1 MARRA
6 LVEDNELLARLGTT
20 FRDVGYEGASLA
32 LLSESTGL
40 KKASLYHRFPGGKE
54 EMGAEVLAEAG
65 RWLRDHVIV
74 PLAGPGSPRERLQS
88 MTRELDQFYDG
99 GRKSCLLNML
109 SAPIGTSGTFGSAIR
124 VLFEAFIDALAK
136 VAIEAGAEKHEARA
150 RAERVVALIQG
161 SLVLARGLGTAA
173 PFRRLITDLADDL
186 LGTAEPAT

>member
-1 MARRA
+1 MARKA
-6 LVEDNELLARLGTT
+6 LVEDDELLARLGTT

-65 RWLRDHVIV
+65 RWLSEHVLV

-88 MTRELDQFYDG
+88 MARELDQFYDG

-109 SAPIGTSGTFGSAIR
+109 SAPIGTTGTFGSAIR
-124 VLFEAFIDALAK
+124 VLFEAFIDALTK
-136 VAIEAGAEKHEARA
+136 VAIETGKEKLEARV
-150 RAERVVALIQG
+150 RAERAVALIQG

-173 PFRRLITDLADDL
+173 PFRRLLSDLADDL
-186 LGTAEPAT
+186 LGTAEPET